1 MAASVSIGS
10 LFATLKL
17 RDTFTNGLKKAAKQ
31 VDVFGKKMRRVGG
44 NLQRM
49 GGSMLRGMTL
59 PIAGIGGALAKLGI
73 DAVEA
78 ENLIAVSFKD
88 MADDAEVWGNRLS
101 ETLGLN
107 RFEVKEQAA
116 VLFTMTSSM
125 GIAKDAAFEM
135 STGVVELAAD
145 MASFRNI
152 KFEDALA
159 KIRSGLVGEA
169 EPLKAL
175 GILVDEATIKTEAY
189 RIGLVAQGATLTQQ
203 QKVQARYSAILRQ
216 TSDDQGD
223 LARTLDS
230 PANKLRMMRT
240 RITETATALGVA
252 LMPAIETGIEFLSR
266 IADKIRG
273 AMEAF
278 QQWSPQMRTATLVI
292 GTVAAALGPLLM
304 VLGYFAEALG
314 HLQKPLTWVLR
325 KLAMFVV
332 GLNPISGVLIAV
344 TAALVAFLA
353 STEDGRRVLG
363 EFSNTIMLIGRVA
376 LKLIGEAFDWVGRK
390 LNKFLGWLAKLFG
403 SVGSLEGWLGS
414 AADGL
419 RAFNDNLRAY
429 LGETDDAADSTDS
442 FESAVAG
449 AVPTV
454 SALSAGLNGA
464 SDNANGLG
472 DAVEGLR
479 DKLLRPDLPRAI
491 AAWAQ
496 EWKTLTD
503 EQRRSPAVIKRYTD
517 ALHKLQQEGGALNDE
532 QRLMVTLARDTGIA
546 ISTHVT
552 VPFAL
557 ANAQLPTFT
566 KGLQTINASTI
577 VGAMGLKNLNTGL
590 RTSSG
595 ELLTWANS
603 GLKAK
608 TALSG
613 LFDGVK
619 QSFAGLREGMTGG
632 GGLAGF
638 MSQLG
643 GGLMQGL
650 GQLLSGGITSAISL
664 ATKGIS
670 KLGGWLGRKLFR
682 RKSKE
687 QKAAEAAAEKAAK
700 AAADRIKKLTT
711 DAVKGLT
718 NLSDET
724 RRTGQLLPS
733 HLEPWLEKLR
743 EAGRLTSK
751 DKHLLM
757 EMAAEA
763 HVDFEGMKQAAE
775 KYGIKLES
783 LGPRFDEARLHKAAR
798 ALQKDWEILT
808 KGGADVNAVIA
819 GMGDEVQNLVTDALK
834 AGQDIPVGLQPVI
847 DQMIKA
853 GELTDLEGE
862 KLTDLSQL
870 DFSTPME
877 KRFSALIQK
886 IDDLI
891 TKLAGPSGS
900 ATAAVG
906 KLGNDIKNLPDK
918 TVKINFDVAR
928 LHIPQPAPVTVRV
941 RYREEMRTESKVRDV
956 PGFQHGSGGFRDF
969 GGGTLA
975 MLHGREAVVREGDTL
990 PGSSR
995 DLAQMDHR
1003 LASIER
1009 LLRDQPRALGLVV
1022 SASLAMV
1029 R

>member
-1 MAASVSIGS
+1 MAASVSVGS

-17 RDTFTNGLKKAAKQ
+17 RDTFTTGLKKAAKQ
-31 VDVFGKKMRRVGG
+31 VDAFGKKMRRVGG

-49 GGSMLRGMTL
+49 GGSMLRGITL
-59 PIAGIGGALAKLGI
+59 PVAAIGGSLAKLGI

-78 ENLIAVSFKD
+78 ENLISVSFKA
-88 MADDAEVWGNRLS
+88 MADDADAWGNRLS

-152 KFEDALA
+152 KFEDALT

-189 RIGLVAQGATLTQQ
+189 RIGLVAQGETLSQQ
-203 QKVQARYSAILRQ
+203 QKVQARYSAILQQ
-216 TSDDQGD
+216 TADDQGD

-230 PANKLRMMRT
+230 PANKLRIMRS
-240 RITETATALGVA
+240 RITETATELGVA
-252 LMPAIETGIEFLSR
+252 LMPAIEMGIDFLSR

-278 QQWSPQMRTATLVI
+278 QQWSPQMRIATLVI
-292 GTVAAALGPLLM
+292 GTVAAALGPVLM

-353 STEDGRRVLG
+353 STENGRRILSAFG
-363 EFSNTIMLIGRVA
+363 ETIMLIGRVA
-376 LKLIGEAFDWVGRK
+376 LKLIGEAFGWVGRQ
-390 LNKFLGWLAKLFG
+390 LNKFLGWLAKLFS

-429 LGETDDAADSTDS
+429 LGDTDDATDSTDS
-442 FESAVAG
+442 FESAIAG

-454 SALSAGLNGA
+454 SAFSAGVSGA
-464 SDNANGLG
+464 SGNVDTLG
-472 DAVEGLR
+472 DAVEGLS
-479 DKLLRPDLPRAI
+479 DKLLRPDLPIAI
-491 AAWAQ
+491 AAWAT

-517 ALHKLQQEGGALNDE
+517 ALHTLQQAGGELNRE
-532 QRLMVTLARDTGIA
+532 QAFMVRFARDTGIA
-546 ISTHVT
+546 MSTHVT

-557 ANAQLPTFT
+557 ANAQLPTFSQ
-566 KGLQTINASTI
+566 GMRTIKAATI
-577 VGAMGLKNLNTGL
+577 VGAVGLKNLNRGL
-590 RTSSG
+590 TDSSG
-595 ELLTWANS
+595 ELVTWANS

-619 QSFAGLREGMTGG
+619 QSWAGLREGMTGG
-632 GGLAGF
+632 EGVAGF
-638 MSQLG
+638 MSKLG

-650 GQLLSGGITSAISL
+650 GGILSGGISTALSIATSSI
-664 ATKGIS
+664 G
-670 KLGGWLGRKLFR
+670 KLFGNLGRKLFGG
-682 RKSKE
+682 KSKE
-687 QKAAEAAAEKAAK
+687 QKAAELAAEKAAAL
-700 AAADRIKKLTT
+700 AAQRIRKLTS
-711 DAVKGLT
+711 DAIKGLDD
-718 NLSDET
+718 LSAHT
-724 RRTGQLLPS
+724 LLTGQVIPA
-733 HLEPWLEKLR
+733 HFEPYLEKLR

-757 EMAAEA
+757 EMADEA
-763 HVDFEGMKQAAE
+763 HLDFEGMKQAAE
-775 KYGIKLES
+775 KYGIKLDS

-798 ALQKDWEILT
+798 ALSKDWEILT

-819 GMGDEVQNLVTDALK
+819 GMGDEVQNLVHDALK
-834 AGQDIPVGLQPVI
+834 AGQDIPINLQPVL

-877 KRFSALIQK
+877 KRFSDLITK

-891 TKLAGPSGS
+891 NKLTGRSGS
-900 ATAAVG
+900 ATAAVL
-906 KLGNDIKNLPDK
+906 KLGSDIENLPD
-918 TVKINFDVAR
+918 T
-928 LHIPQPAPVTVRV
+928 TVRV
-941 RYREEMRTESKVRDV
+941 RFDVDELRLPRPGDIRVGVRLSSEPYD
-956 PGFQHGSGGFRDF
+956 PTYDIPNFRHGTNGVRDF

-975 MLHGREAVVREGDTL
+975 MLHGREAVVAQGQTA
-990 PGSSR
+990 PGSR
-995 DLAQMDHR
+995 DLSQMDHR

-1009 LLRDQPRALGLVV
+1009 LLRDQPRAMGLVV
-1022 SASLAMV
+1022 SDSLAMV